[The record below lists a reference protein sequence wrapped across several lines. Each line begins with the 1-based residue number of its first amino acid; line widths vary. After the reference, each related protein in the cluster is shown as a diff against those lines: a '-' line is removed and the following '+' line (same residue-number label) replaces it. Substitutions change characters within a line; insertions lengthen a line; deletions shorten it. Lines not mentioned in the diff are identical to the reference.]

1 MAQNVE
7 RGIGSVDYDEV
18 LADIVKRDE
27 IDSSRDS
34 SPLEPA
40 DDAVMLDSS
49 DLSIEEVIEKICQ
62 LAKAHL

>member
-1 MAQNVE
+1 M
-7 RGIGSVDYDEV
+7 
-18 LADIVKRDE
+18 KRDE

-40 DDAVMLDSS
+40 ADAVMLDSS